1 MAWESLTIQPVGESP
16 EYGPNGPTVN
26 ITNILRPPTDDAE
39 PVRPARSTLGAVL
52 LNTSGLGLGFGYL
65 GRWVPAALTLV
76 ISVLWVVVVGYNA
89 DASGWVL
96 VWLGQWLVGVVA
108 TTLVA
113 ARMAARHPEP
123 TSPRGRVLPAAVG
136 GALVVALVAGYVL
149 YGVAGANAYTDATA
163 AQARADCPAAIDG
176 FDAVT
181 GPFRLAPTAD
191 VAGARDNRAQ
201 CRAYLAASEAEQ
213 RGDFPDA
220 VARYQDYRR
229 DHPDTV
235 LVPFAQDGVERTHT
249 AWAGSLRAAGNPQR
263 AIEVYRD
270 LLPEVADDRA
280 RTTEVR
286 AELGDTYLERI
297 AQLTALAGGTAV
309 GTERATLARQAV
321 DAMYVVL
328 RELGDTPA
336 NAAIP
341 QAFTDTYYAADGL
354 FPQGRFCEALPVLQ
368 YYSGL
373 APDGLTSGAVNLAN
387 AERATAMF
395 ECGLGLYNGSDFGR
409 ATTQLT
415 QFVEAF
421 PAEPRVAQARSVLI
435 AAHILAI
442 NGAPPFVPAPLGDN
456 NPGPI
461 SVTFYNDSQVEQRV
475 YVAGPTAHEF
485 VLPGCP
491 GCPSSYSSFLL
502 PLGGGGGPCD
512 DLSGR
517 PSLTLRLVPGTYLSI
532 SESSID
538 STDVDTSTIDPGFV
552 YTNCVYIRD
561 RF

>member
-1 MAWESLTIQPVGESP
+1 MGESPESP
-16 EYGPNGPTVN
+16 EYGPNEPAVN
-26 ITNILRPPTDDAE
+26 ITDVLRPPPGGDTD
-39 PVRPARSTLGAVL
+39 VRPARSTLGAAL
-52 LNTSGLGLGFGYL
+52 LNASGLGLGFGYL

-76 ISVLWVVVVGYNA
+76 ISVLWVVVVGYSA
-89 DASGWVL
+89 DASGRVPAWLGLWVL
-96 VWLGQWLVGVVA
+96 GVVA
-108 TTLVA
+108 TMLIA

-123 TSPRGRVLPAAVG
+123 ATPRGRVLPAAVG
-136 GALVVALVAGYVL
+136 GALVVALTAGYVL

-191 VAGARDNRAQ
+191 VAGARDNRER

-213 RGDFPDA
+213 RGEFPDA
-220 VARYQDYRR
+220 VARYRDYRR

-235 LVPFAQDGVERTHT
+235 LVPFAQDGIERTYT
-249 AWAGSLRAAGNPQR
+249 AWAGSLREAGNPQG
-263 AIEVYRD
+263 AIEVYRN

-297 AQLTALAGGTAV
+297 AQLTAQAGGSAV

-336 NAAIP
+336 NAAVP

-354 FPQGRFCEALPVLQ
+354 FTQGRFCQAIPVLD
-368 YYSGL
+368 YYTAL

-387 AERATAMF
+387 AERATAMY
-395 ECGLGLYNGSDFGR
+395 ECGLGLYNGSTFAE
-409 ATTQLT
+409 ATTQLN
-415 QFVEAF
+415 QFVQTY
-421 PAEPRVAQARSVLI
+421 PNEPRVAQARSVLI
-435 AAHILAI
+435 AAHILAV
-442 NGAPPFVPAPLGDN
+442 NGAPPFVPAPLGGDD
-456 NPGPI
+456 PGPI

-491 GCPSSYSSFLL
+491 GCPSSYSSFLQ

-538 STDVDTSTIDPGFV
+538 STDVDTSTIDPGFS
-552 YTNCVYIRD
+552 YTNCVYLRD